1 MSPATKRWQVR
12 TQRPVSYDVI
22 KAPGLFQP
30 DNRGLLTLGRHE
42 GGRRFVVVD
51 ANVARLHGDTIRAW
65 FTRHEI
71 DAHIEVIHGGE
82 AHKTLDVY
90 QHLLCAL
97 DRFPIHRRDEPLIAI
112 GGGVL
117 TDVVGFVAA
126 SYRRGVPH
134 IKVPTTLMGH
144 IDAALGI
151 KAGINFNGN
160 KNRLGSFE
168 PPLAVFLDSSF
179 LASLP
184 RRHLLNGVCEIIKLA
199 IIGDAALFDR
209 LEADGADG
217 IDTHFTNVPG
227 AAILDHAVGS
237 MLAELTPNLY
247 EDELARKVDFGHT
260 FSYGLETRH
269 PHRLL
274 HGEAVLLDILVSVLI
289 AQKRGLLSAHET
301 TRIFALIHLLGIEP
315 DLEVL
320 DGTVMWKSLLD
331 RIEHRNGQQRV
342 PMPAGL
348 GQCTF
353 INDITR
359 QELDAV
365 LPALHNRMKE
375 NHESALE
382 R

>member
-1 MSPATKRWQVR
+1 MSTGNMRWQVC
-12 TQRPVSYDVI
+12 TQRPVAYDVI

-30 DNRGLLTLGRHE
+30 DNHSLLALGRRH

-51 ANVARLHGDTIRAW
+51 AHVARLHGDAIHAW
-65 FTRHEI
+65 FAHHQI
-71 DAHIEVIHGGE
+71 DAHIETIHGGE
-82 AHKTLDVY
+82 AQKNLEVY

-117 TDVVGFVAA
+117 TDIVGFVAA

-134 IKVPTTLMGH
+134 IKVPTTLMGY

-168 PPLAVFLDSSF
+168 PPLAVFLDASF

-184 RRHLLNGVCEIIKLA
+184 QRHLLNGVCEIIKLA
-199 IIGDAALFDR
+199 IIGDARLFER
-209 LEADGADG
+209 LETYGAAS
-217 IDTHFTNVPG
+217 IATRFAHAPG
-227 AAILDHAVGS
+227 EAILDHAVGS
-237 MLAELTPNLY
+237 MLAELAPNLY
-247 EDELARKVDFGHT
+247 EEELARKVDFGHT

-289 AQKRGLLSAHET
+289 AEHRGLLSAHET
-301 TRIFALIHLLGIEP
+301 TRIFTLIQQLGIEP
-315 DLEVL
+315 DLGVL
-320 DGTVMWKSLLD
+320 DAEVMWQSLLD
-331 RIEHRNGQQRV
+331 RIEHRNGLQRV

-348 GQCTF
+348 GQCVF
-353 INDITR
+353 ANDITR

-375 NHESALE
+375 HHESALE